1 MSNVDE
7 VWYCPSCGKTRIE
20 DRKAVQNHQ
29 RTCGFFSEEISD
41 NSLNADFRDAHNMAI
56 KKLPRAQGKAL
67 ISPKINKELSNY
79 RIDDETIS
87 ELAPRK
93 QISRNT
99 VTEFTSKV
107 FELYNSSSPSAQAE
121 GKKQELS
128 MDNVRRG
135 LPIADVPN
143 YKLLYKDEG
152 KESKIY
158 SISKLHVNAR
168 PLRGKPDLI
177 FSNTQKNEVLIVER
191 KFTRAGIPQN
201 GWPNLRAQL
210 WAYAQIDDLK
220 GYNKIHL
227 RAEVWDSTSLG
238 NRQNAQHY
246 KKPNSPVV
254 LSFYFSD
261 LDLIWLPIFER
272 MGGQINN

>member
-20 DRKAVQNHQ
+20 DWKAVQNHQ

-41 NSLNADFRDAHNMAI
+41 NSLNAHFRDAHNMAI

-79 RIDDETIS
+79 RVDDETIA
-87 ELAPRK
+87 ERAPRL

-107 FELYNSSSPSAQAE
+107 FELYNSSSLSAQAE
-121 GKKQELS
+121 GKKQELT

-261 LDLIWLPIFER
+261 LDPIWLPIFER